1 MVAVVYIRASA
12 CVDLCVSEHTGHTC
26 GVGETPERGFRK
38 ELRGS
43 CLHME
48 VEDIGSWKCGVKC
61 FVL

>member
-12 CVDLCVSEHTGHTC
+12 CVDLCVSEQNIC

-48 VEDIGSWKCGVKC
+48 VEDIGSWKRGVKC